1 MVCFTINSP
10 SAGIVALSTFFFVS
24 ELVLPVFF
32 KRVWP
37 VVRQVVALI
46 HALSFSC
53 TAFHADLFMK
63 DAVDFPEL
71 MSCTALSLTSITVSV
86 CLLK

>member
-1 MVCFTINSP
+1 MLYDQQSISWDSGFVYN
-10 SAGIVALSTFFFVS
+10 LFFS

-71 MSCTALSLTSITVSV
+71 MSCTALSLTSMTVSV
-86 CLLK
+86 CWLT

>member
-1 MVCFTINSP
+1 VLYDQQSISWDSGFVYN
-10 SAGIVALSTFFFVS
+10 LFVS
-24 ELVLPVFF
+24 EFVLPVFF

-63 DAVDFPEL
+63 DAVVFPEL
-71 MSCTALSLTSITVSV
+71 MSCTALS
-86 CLLK
+86 